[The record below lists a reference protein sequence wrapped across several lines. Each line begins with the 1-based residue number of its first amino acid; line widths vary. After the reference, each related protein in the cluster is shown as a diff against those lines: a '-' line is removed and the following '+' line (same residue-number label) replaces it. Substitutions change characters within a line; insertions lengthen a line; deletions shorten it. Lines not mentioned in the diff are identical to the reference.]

1 MEAYA
6 LIARKASGMSLS
18 ALRSAR
24 RGDKMRKGLKDLFQ
38 LDLLKAE
45 MCDCRC
51 RYFYEANNPKAK
63 NRKEIKER
71 ARELEKHCEN
81 CPLGDL

>member
-1 MEAYA
+1 
-6 LIARKASGMSLS
+6 
-18 ALRSAR
+18 
-24 RGDKMRKGLKDLFQ
+24 MRKVLIDLSQ
-38 LDLLKAE
+38 LEQLKAE

-63 NRKEIKER
+63 SLREMKER
-71 ARELEKHCEN
+71 ARVLEAHCEN